1 MLLYAAAMCVGFVC
15 LIWGADRMVT
25 GAAVTARNFGLAPM
39 LIGLTVVG
47 FATSAPEILV
57 SISAALQ
64 GSPTIAIG
72 NAIGSNIANIGLVT
86 GVAALVRPLIVKSE
100 TLRRE
105 LPAMVAVSILP
116 VILVPDLFLSRL
128 DGLILLLCMVGFFYW
143 IIRLGMRTRGHDTL
157 EAEYA
162 AEIPGDVKQSVAYTS
177 IVIGLTALLLGA
189 NALVWGAE
197 NLALAVGISELV
209 LGLTVVAIGTSL
221 PELAVSVTAARKG
234 HHGLAFGNI
243 IGSNAFN
250 MLAVVGVAAAIRPTE
265 LTADVVQLHLPVM
278 LAFTVAFF
286 FMSYNYSDTV
296 RLKSLSG
303 AALLFGFLVYYSY
316 VAYQTIQ

>member
-15 LIWGADRMVT
+15 LVWGADRMVT

-57 SISAALQ
+57 SVTAALQ
-64 GSPTIAIG
+64 GSPNLAIG
-72 NAIGSNIANIGLVT
+72 NAIGSNIANIGLVAGT
-86 GVAALVRPLIVKSE
+86 AALIRPLTVRSE

-116 VILVPDLFLSRL
+116 VILVPDLVLGRF
-128 DGLILLLCMVGFFYW
+128 DGLFLLICMLGFFYW
-143 IIRLGMRTRGHDTL
+143 IVRLGMRTRGHDTL

-162 AEIPGDVKQSVAYTS
+162 AEIPGDVKQSSAYTS
-177 IVIGLTALLLGA
+177 IAIGLAALLLGA
-189 NALVWGAE
+189 NSLVWGAE
-197 NLALAVGISELV
+197 NLARELGISELI

-221 PELAVSVTAARKG
+221 PELAVSVMAVRKG

-250 MLAVVGVAAAIRPTE
+250 MLAVVGVAAAIHPATLSDDAVR
-265 LTADVVQLHLPVM
+265 VHLPVM

-286 FMSYNYSDTV
+286 FMSYNYSDMV
-296 RLKSLSG
+296 RLQRIPG
-303 AALLFGFLVYYSY
+303 GILLLGFLTYYGY
-316 VAYQTIQ
+316 VAYLTVQ

>member
-1 MLLYAAAMCVGFVC
+1 MLLYAAAMFVGFVC
-15 LIWGADRMVT
+15 LIWGADRMVS

-57 SISAALQ
+57 SVSAALQ
-64 GSPTIAIG
+64 GSPNIAIG
-72 NAIGSNIANIGLVT
+72 NAIGSNIANIGLVA

-116 VILVPDLFLSRL
+116 VILVPDLILSRL
-128 DGLILLLCMVGFFYW
+128 DGFILLVCMVGFFYW

-162 AEIPGDVKQSVAYTS
+162 AEIPADIAQSVAYTS
-177 IVIGLTALLLGA
+177 IVIGLAALLMGA

-197 NLALAVGISELV
+197 NLALAAGISELV

-221 PELAVSVTAARKG
+221 PELAVSITAARKG

-250 MLAVVGVAAAIRPTE
+250 MLAVVGIAAAIRPAE
-265 LTADVVQLHLPVM
+265 LTADVIQLHLPVM

-303 AALLFGFLVYYSY
+303 AALLFGFLVYYGY

>member
-1 MLLYAAAMCVGFVC
+1 
-15 LIWGADRMVT
+15 MVS

-57 SISAALQ
+57 SASAALQ
-64 GSPTIAIG
+64 GSPNLAIG
-72 NAIGSNIANIGLVT
+72 NAIGSNIANIGLVA
-86 GVAALVRPLIVKSE
+86 GAAALARPLVVKSE

-105 LPAMVAVSILP
+105 LPAMVAVSVLP
-116 VILVPDLFLSRL
+116 VILVPDLVLGRL
-128 DGLILLLCMVGFFYW
+128 DGFILLCAMGGFFYW
-143 IIRLGMRTRGHDTL
+143 IVRLGMRTRGHDTL

-177 IVIGLTALLLGA
+177 IAVGLGTLLIGA

-197 NLALAVGISELV
+197 NAALALGISELV

-250 MLAVVGVAAAIRPTE
+250 MLAVVGVAAAIHP
-265 LTADVVQLHLPVM
+265 AQLSSDAVEVHLPVM
-278 LAFTVAFF
+278 LAFTIAFF
-286 FMSYNYSDTV
+286 FMSYNWSDTV
-296 RLKSLSG
+296 RLRRLPG
-303 AALLFGFLVYYSY
+303 GILLAGFVVYYGF
-316 VAYQTIQ
+316 VAYQTLQ